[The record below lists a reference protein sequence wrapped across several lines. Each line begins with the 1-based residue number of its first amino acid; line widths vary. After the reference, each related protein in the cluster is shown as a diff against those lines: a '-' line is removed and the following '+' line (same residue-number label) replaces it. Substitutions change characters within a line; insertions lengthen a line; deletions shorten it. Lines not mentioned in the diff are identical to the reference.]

1 MYILDFVSQNW
12 VMAVVSFLITVI
24 GCLVALKVFPKL
36 GLVDRPSKY
45 GLKRRP
51 IPYYGGVVIYL
62 AFVVGVLIF
71 VPMSKAVLGLL
82 VGGGFIALVGF
93 LDDMFDLS
101 ALLRLFF
108 QFVGAGIL
116 VVAGIGVLSINLPLL
131 GSIDFTGV
139 MIWGIPLLGAA
150 FTMIWVATILN
161 AMNLLDGIGGLNSG
175 VTFVAAMTLFALSI
189 HPGLHE
195 DPSSQVGVASI
206 ALILAMV
213 ALAFLIFD
221 FPKPKI
227 LMGDSGSTFLGFA
240 LATLAIFSGGKVATA
255 FLVLG
260 IPLLDMVWVILRRTF
275 VEKKPFWKGDLRH
288 MHHRLLD
295 MGMKERGVVI
305 LYLVIAAIFGSSAV
319 GLVDSG
325 QKLFMVIALVVLMLL
340 LAGAL
345 IFIPKKK
352 A

>member
-1 MYILDFVSQNW
+1 MYILDVVSQYW
-12 VMAVVSFLITVI
+12 VTASVSFLITLV

-36 GLVDRPSKY
+36 GLVDRPHKY
-45 GLKRRP
+45 GLKRKP

-62 AFVVGVLIF
+62 AFVIGVLLF
-71 VPMSKAVLGLL
+71 VPMSKPVLGLL
-82 VGGGFIALVGF
+82 LGGGLIALVGF
-93 LDDMFDLS
+93 FDDMYDLS
-101 ALLRLFF
+101 AWIRLIF
-108 QFVGAGIL
+108 QFAGAGIL
-116 VVAGIGVLSINLPLL
+116 VVAGIGVLSINLPIL
-131 GSIDFTGV
+131 GVIDFTTVMAYGV
-139 MIWGIPLLGAA
+139 PILGAL
-150 FTMIWVATILN
+150 FTVIWVVTILN
-161 AMNLLDGIGGLNSG
+161 AMNFLDGVGGLNSG

-195 DPSSQVGVASI
+195 NPSSQAGVASI

-227 LMGDSGSTFLGFA
+227 LMGDSGSTFLGFV

-260 IPLLDMVWVILRRTF
+260 IPLMDMVWVVLRRTF

-295 MGMKERGVVI
+295 IGVKERGVVI
-305 LYLVIAAIFGSSAV
+305 MYLFVAAIFGSTAV
-319 GLVDSG
+319 GLVASE
-325 QKLFMVIALVVLMLL
+325 QKLFMIFALLVLMLL

-345 IFIPKKK
+345 IFVPKKN
-352 A
+352 